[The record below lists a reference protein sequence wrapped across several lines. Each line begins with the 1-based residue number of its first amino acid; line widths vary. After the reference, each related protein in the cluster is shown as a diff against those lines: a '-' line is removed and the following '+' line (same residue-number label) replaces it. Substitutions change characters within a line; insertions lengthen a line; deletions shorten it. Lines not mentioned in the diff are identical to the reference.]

1 MEKVQSKVESL
12 IAQPI
17 KESFQSNRSANIGF
31 ACANGVQVRIARPTS
46 CECCGEPV
54 NVFNVRDAHH
64 SVDNKSSIFHR
75 VIYCSKTDAYHQ
87 DIYIVFNYLLGA
99 KLHYLN
105 KNNELSLPLMSFSL
119 PIRKA
124 ITFNAL
130 KGFNALKR
138 KLEFNK

>member
-1 MEKVQSKVESL
+1 MDKLQNKVDNL

-17 KESFQSNRSANIGF
+17 KESFQSNQSANIGF
-31 ACANGVQVRIARPTS
+31 ICPNGVQVQIARPTS

-64 SVDNKSSIFHR
+64 CVDKKSSVFHR
-75 VIYCSKTDAYHQ
+75 VIYCVSTDTYHQ

-119 PIRKA
+119 PIGKA

-130 KGFNALKR
+130 KGLNALKR
-138 KLEFNK
+138 KLEFNN